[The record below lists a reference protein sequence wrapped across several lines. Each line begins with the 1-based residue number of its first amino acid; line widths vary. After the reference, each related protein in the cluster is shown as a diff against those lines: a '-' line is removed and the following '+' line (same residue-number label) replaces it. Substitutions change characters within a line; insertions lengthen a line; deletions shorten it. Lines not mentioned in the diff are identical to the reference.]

1 MERIGNNRGARFAV
15 LGYLLLTAWAM
26 ITLCSRS
33 SPLYPLN
40 DWDDANCFFTVGK
53 AMFSG
58 RVLSRDI
65 YEQKGFLLYVVY
77 GLAWLISRRGFFG
90 AYLIEIACFFVFLR
104 LVWGTLRLFMDA
116 RPASLL
122 CPLLAAVLCGTR
134 GFYLGGSVEELALP
148 VLYYPICTLIQGAK
162 LRCDCIPTR
171 RQMVLLGAGAAVLL
185 WSKFTLLGIYIAYV
199 LFAIVYLLRRR
210 EAGRLFQSA
219 GLFLLG
225 FVIVTLPVLAYFVC
239 HGALG
244 DLWTAYFYNNIFLYS
259 PERSAAR
266 YAFIL
271 AGAVW
276 QNLLMMVLIA
286 LGVVWV
292 LRSKLGKAFRWG
304 MFCLYFGNAFFIYA
318 GGAAFEYYAYGLA
331 ALSVTGLLAL
341 YELGRV
347 AAKRFPG
354 LTAFRRVNG
363 AAAAL
368 LVIILC
374 GGLAF
379 GRSMNRFYASYR
391 AEDMWYTH
399 FAERI
404 LASED
409 TSLFNYNCLDRGLY
423 TVTGVV
429 PETKYFCKLN
439 IPLQE
444 MYDECERY
452 LRDGETA
459 WVVTSLRVG
468 RDEEA
473 FEKHAAL
480 LEEKYEL
487 AAEERS
493 FFRDE
498 SLPEVY
504 YLYHRR

>member
-1 MERIGNNRGARFAV
+1 
-15 LGYLLLTAWAM
+15 
-26 ITLCSRS
+26 
-33 SPLYPLN
+33 
-40 DWDDANCFFTVGK
+40 
-53 AMFSG
+53 
-58 RVLSRDI
+58 
-65 YEQKGFLLYVVY
+65 
-77 GLAWLISRRGFFG
+77 
-90 AYLIEIACFFVFLR
+90 
-104 LVWGTLRLFMDA
+104 
-116 RPASLL
+116 
-122 CPLLAAVLCGTR
+122 
-134 GFYLGGSVEELALP
+134 
-148 VLYYPICTLIQGAK
+148 
-162 LRCDCIPTR
+162 
-171 RQMVLLGAGAAVLL
+171 
-185 WSKFTLLGIYIAYV
+185 
-199 LFAIVYLLRRR
+199 LRRR
-210 EAGRLFQSA
+210 SRLDTRDSF
-219 GLFLLG
+219 
-225 FVIVTLPVLAYFVC
+225 
-239 HGALG
+239 
-244 DLWTAYFYNNIFLYS
+244 S

-271 AGAVW
+271 AGAAW

-347 AAKRFPG
+347 AVKRFPG

-363 AAAAL
+363 AASAL

-379 GRSMNRFYASYR
+379 GRSMNRFYASYH

-468 RDEEA
+468 RDEEE

>member
-1 MERIGNNRGARFAV
+1 MERIGNDRGAKFAAF
-15 LGYLLLTAWAM
+15 GYLLLTAWAM

-40 DWDDANCFFTVGK
+40 DWDDVNCFFTVGK
-53 AMFSG
+53 SMFSG
-58 RVLSRDI
+58 RVLYRDI

-77 GLAWLISRRGFFG
+77 GLAWLVSRRSFFG

-104 LVWGTLRLFMDA
+104 LVRATLRLFMEE
-116 RPASLL
+116 RPAVLL
-122 CPLLAAVLCGTR
+122 CPVLAAVLCGTR

-148 VLYYPICTLIQGAK
+148 ILYYPIYTLIRGAR
-162 LRCDCIPTR
+162 LRGDCIPTR
-171 RQMVLLGAGAAVLL
+171 REMVLLGAGAAALL
-185 WSKFTLLGIYIAYV
+185 WSKFTLLGIYIGYV
-199 LFAIVYLLRRR
+199 LFAVVYLLRRR
-210 EAGRLFQSA
+210 EAGRLLRSA

-225 FVIVTLPVLAYFVC
+225 FAAVSLPVLGYFAY

-259 PERSAAR
+259 PERSVGR

-276 QNLLMMVLIA
+276 QNLLMMMLIA

-292 LRSKLGKAFRWG
+292 LRAPLGKAFRWG
-304 MFCLYFGNAFFIYA
+304 MFSLFFCCAFFIYA

-331 ALSVTGLLAL
+331 ALSVTGLPAL
-341 YELGRV
+341 YELGRI
-347 AAKRFPG
+347 AAKSVSGPAA
-354 LTAFRRVNG
+354 LRRVNRT
-363 AAAAL
+363 AASLAV
-368 LVIILC
+368 LVLC
-374 GGLAF
+374 CGFAF
-379 GRSMNRFYASYR
+379 GRSMNRFYASCR

-399 FAERI
+399 FAEQV

-452 LRDGETA
+452 LREGETA

-468 RDEEA
+468 RDEEK

-487 AAEERS
+487 AAQERS

-504 YLYHRR
+504 YLYRRR

>member
-1 MERIGNNRGARFAV
+1 MERIGNDRGAKYAAF
-15 LGYLLLTAWAM
+15 GYLLLTAWAM

-40 DWDDANCFFTVGK
+40 DWDDVNCFFTVGK

-58 RVLSRDI
+58 RVLYRDI

-90 AYLIEIACFFVFLR
+90 AYLIEIACAFVFLR
-104 LVWGTLRLFMDA
+104 MAWGTLCLFMDA
-116 RPASLL
+116 RKAALL
-122 CPLLAAVLCGTR
+122 CPVLAAVLCGTR

-148 VLYYPICTLIQGAK
+148 ILYCPIFTLIQSAK
-162 LRCDCIPTR
+162 QRADCVPTR
-171 RQMVLLGAGAAVLL
+171 RRMVLLGAGAAALL
-185 WSKFTLLGIYIAYV
+185 WSKFTLLGIYLGYV
-199 LFAIVYLLRRR
+199 LFATVYLLRRG
-210 EAGRLFQSA
+210 ETKRLLQSA

-225 FVIVTLPVLAYFVC
+225 FAAVTLPVLGYFAF

-244 DLWTAYFYNNIFLYS
+244 ELWTAYFYNNIFLYS
-259 PERSAAR
+259 PERSVAR
-266 YAFIL
+266 YAFVL

-276 QNLLMMVLIA
+276 QNLAMMAMIA

-292 LRSKLGKAFRWG
+292 LRAPLGKAFQWG
-304 MFCLYFGNAFFIYA
+304 MFSLYFCCAFFIYA
-318 GGAAFEYYAYGLA
+318 GGAAYEYYAYGLA
-331 ALSVTGLLAL
+331 ALSVTGLLEL
-341 YELGRV
+341 YELGCC
-347 AAKRFPG
+347 AARRFPKLAG
-354 LTAFRRVNG
+354 LRRVNRM
-363 AAAAL
+363 AASL
-368 LVIILC
+368 LVLALC
-374 GGLAF
+374 CGFAF

-391 AEDMWYTH
+391 TEDMWYTH
-399 FAERI
+399 FAEQV

-439 IPLQE
+439 LPLQE

-452 LRDGETA
+452 IREGETA
-459 WVVTSLRVG
+459 WIVTSLRVG
-468 RDEEA
+468 RDEEE
-473 FEKHAAL
+473 FKRHAAL

-487 AAEERS
+487 AAQEQS

-498 SLPEVY
+498 SLPELY
-504 YLYHRR
+504 YLYRRR

>member
-1 MERIGNNRGARFAV
+1 MERIGNDRAARWTTV
-15 LGYLLLTAWAM
+15 GWLLFTSWAM

-40 DWDDANCFFTVGK
+40 DWDDVNCFFTVGK

-58 RVLSRDI
+58 RVLYRDI

-104 LVWGTLRLFMDA
+104 LVWGTLRLFVEA
-116 RPASLL
+116 RPAALF
-122 CPLLAAVLCGTR
+122 CPVLAAVLCSTR

-148 VLYYPICTLIQGAK
+148 ILYYPIYTLTQAVK
-162 LRCDCIPTR
+162 LRGDCIPTR
-171 RQMVLLGAGAAVLL
+171 RQMVLLGAGAAALL
-185 WSKFTLLGIYIAYV
+185 WSKFTLLGIYVGYV
-199 LFAIVYLLRRR
+199 LFAIVYLLKRK
-210 EAGRLFQSA
+210 EAGRLLQSA

-225 FVIVTLPVLAYFVC
+225 VAVVTLPVLAYFVY
-239 HGALG
+239 HSALG
-244 DLWTAYFYNNIFLYS
+244 ELWTAYFYNNIFLYS
-259 PERSAAR
+259 PERSVAR

-276 QNLLMMVLIA
+276 QNLLMMALIA

-292 LRSKLGKAFRWG
+292 LHSPLGKEFRWG

-318 GGAAFEYYAYGLA
+318 GGSAFEYYAYGLA
-331 ALSVTGLLAL
+331 ALSVTGLLEL
-341 YELGRV
+341 YELWQI
-347 AAKRFPG
+347 AAKRFSGPAA
-354 LTAFRRVNG
+354 LRRVNR
-363 AAAAL
+363 AAASL
-368 LVIILC
+368 TVLFLC
-374 GGLAF
+374 CGFAF
-379 GRSMNRFYASYR
+379 GRSMNRFYAAYR

-399 FAERI
+399 FAEKV
-404 LASED
+404 LDSED

-473 FEKHAAL
+473 FEKNAAL

-487 AAEERS
+487 AAQERS